1 MDIDS
6 GGRGREA
13 AAWWMDIAHRRLRER
28 DLVGSKRFAE
38 RAVEVDPLIGGADQV
53 IAVADVLLAS
63 QRRVNNHVD
72 WYAVLQLDPS
82 SPAGR
87 HPSAVRSQ
95 FRRLALLLSLVR
107 HHLDIAASA
116 AKLVDDAWAVLS
128 DPSKKALF
136 DAELDMATAAL
147 PRQRPVPTFWTACPS
162 CCYLHKYSC
171 DYEGKNLRC
180 PSCRRAFHA
189 APLQAE
195 PPVVPD
201 TDMYYCSWGFFPLG
215 FSDGAAAGAPGL
227 DAQSKP
233 FYPMSPCHQPH
244 PSKQT
249 AAVVDAITPPVG
261 GTTALKVTPLS
272 SMKRAVAK
280 KKVGGGLRKRVLVS
294 ESQTRTSEG
303 TKVSSVMDMNA
314 EAGSSISLG
323 SSF

>member
-1 MDIDS
+1 M
-6 GGRGREA
+6 
-13 AAWWMDIAHRRLRER
+13 
-28 DLVGSKRFAE
+28 
-38 RAVEVDPLIGGADQV
+38 
-53 IAVADVLLAS
+53 
-63 QRRVNNHVD
+63 
-72 WYAVLQLDPS
+72 
-82 SPAGR
+82 
-87 HPSAVRSQ
+87 
-95 FRRLALLLSLVR
+95 
-107 HHLDIAASA
+107 
-116 AKLVDDAWAVLS
+116 
-128 DPSKKALF
+128 
-136 DAELDMATAAL
+136 
-147 PRQRPVPTFWTACPS
+147 
-162 CCYLHKYSC
+162 
-171 DYEGKNLRC
+171 
-180 PSCRRAFHA
+180 
-189 APLQAE
+189 
-195 PPVVPD
+195 VPD

-261 GTTALKVTPLS
+261 GTTALKVTPLR